1 MSLTRA
7 LLVTLQCE
15 QDLSQ
20 KNLDHGSNA
29 LTTMPP
35 LQTSLTVGLTTR
47 AWSSPA
53 FTFKSSRR
61 KS

>member
-1 MSLTRA
+1 MSLIRGV
-7 LLVTLQCE
+7 LVTLQCE

-35 LQTSLTVGLTTR
+35 LQTSVTVGLTTR

-53 FTFKSSRR
+53 FTFKST